1 MWGERTEVQVSR
13 REFHTYIYLD
23 KVKIEFLSC
32 IKKMHIY
39 IYIYYESY
47 PINHKA
53 QKERVKKHSFYT
65 MSIVV

>member
-39 IYIYYESY
+39 IYIY
-47 PINHKA
+47 IMNLIQLITKHK
-53 QKERVKKHSFYT
+53 KRELKNIHF
-65 MSIVV
+65 IL